1 MIHSLES
8 PSTREN
14 PSASNLSQ
22 STERVGDLEKE
33 DALDILALLVERSVA
48 FHEKTD
54 QSSDEAHEDG
64 STHDECTRKGIS
76 SQLSQYQNDIIHS
89 GITTSSQTTREKN
102 MAESTQAECLDANS
116 ALSLSDIQ
124 DNIEDFRV
132 ISKNQSN
139 GTIVDHA
146 TRMRALDELQRSY
159 TYALEMKRA
168 ALSASTWLRAIG
180 RSGKNDGDHNSAAN
194 LSTDKR
200 ISTTFNGGAH
210 KQDLTHR
217 YSATLSIS
225 DSVIDERIKMSPTS
239 LRLALQSDQL
249 LFTVKNELNKRL
261 DHELS
266 LCRAKIGRLKSMSR
280 SEVSF
285 IFSTVVTHA

>member
-1 MIHSLES
+1 
-8 PSTREN
+8 
-14 PSASNLSQ
+14 
-22 STERVGDLEKE
+22 
-33 DALDILALLVERSVA
+33 
-48 FHEKTD
+48 
-54 QSSDEAHEDG
+54 
-64 STHDECTRKGIS
+64 
-76 SQLSQYQNDIIHS
+76 
-89 GITTSSQTTREKN
+89 
-102 MAESTQAECLDANS
+102 
-116 ALSLSDIQ
+116 
-124 DNIEDFRV
+124 
-132 ISKNQSN
+132 
-139 GTIVDHA
+139 
-146 TRMRALDELQRSY
+146 
-159 TYALEMKRA
+159 MKRA

-194 LSTDKR
+194 FSTDKR

-239 LRLALQSDQL
+239 LRSALQSHQL
-249 LFTVKNELNKRL
+249 LFTVKNELNRRL

-266 LCRAKIGRLKSMSR
+266 LCRAEIGRLKSMSR